1 MVDNSEQLLV
11 VSEKGLGKRTPFED
25 YPTKGRGGK
34 GVITMKVTE
43 KTGLVVKAL
52 RVSEDDEIMLMTDAG
67 QSVRISAASA
77 RLTGR
82 NAQGVILMKTKDGE
96 TIQDIARIVS
106 EDEEGEEG
114 EDASDVD
121 SPDVENG
128 EADTASEE

>member
-1 MVDNSEQLLV
+1 
-11 VSEKGLGKRTPFED
+11 
-25 YPTKGRGGK
+25 
-34 GVITMKVTE
+34 
-43 KTGLVVKAL
+43 
-52 RVSEDDEIMLMTDAG
+52 
-67 QSVRISAASA
+67 
-77 RLTGR
+77 
-82 NAQGVILMKTKDGE
+82 MKTKDGE

>member
-1 MVDNSEQLLV
+1 
-11 VSEKGLGKRTPFED
+11 
-25 YPTKGRGGK
+25 
-34 GVITMKVTE
+34 MKVTE

-96 TIQDIARIVS
+96 TIQDIARVVS
-106 EDEEGEEG
+106 DDVEDEEC

-121 SPDVENG
+121 FPDVENS
-128 EADTASEE
+128 EVDTASEE